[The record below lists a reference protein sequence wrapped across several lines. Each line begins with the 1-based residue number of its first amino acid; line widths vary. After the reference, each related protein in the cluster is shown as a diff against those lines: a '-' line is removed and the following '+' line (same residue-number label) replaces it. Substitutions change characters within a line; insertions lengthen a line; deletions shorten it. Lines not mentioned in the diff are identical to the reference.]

1 MMIYRENPKNGDK
14 ISQLAFGCMRFPRDE
29 AEAEREV
36 AYSIENG
43 VNYFD
48 TAYIYAGSEA
58 ALGRILKKD
67 GRRAKVKIASK
78 LPHYLIRKPA
88 ELDRMF
94 SAQLERLQTDHI
106 DYYMQ
111 HMFTRPEEWERMKAL
126 GAEEWTDK
134 LKKEG
139 RIQNIG
145 FSFHGGAQAFID
157 ILEAYDWDF
166 CMIQYNYLDVNAQA
180 GQSGLARA
188 RELGVPVM
196 IMEPLRGGRLVN
208 ALPPKARELWDG
220 AEPKRS
226 YAEWAL
232 RWLWNQEG
240 ILTVLS
246 GMNSMEMVKENI
258 RVASEAEIGALSDAE
273 LALYDRAREI
283 IAEKFNVPCTC
294 CNYCMPCPAGVDIPL
309 CFQFYNDL
317 AYGKKT
323 RVLFNYAMRAGD
335 KNASKCVRCG
345 KCEAHCPQSIP
356 IREKLAE
363 TKVSLE
369 GFPYR
374 PMRSIMRKLAGS

>member
-1 MMIYRENPKNGDK
+1 MIYRQNPKNGDK

-29 AEAEREV
+29 AEAAREV
-36 AYSIENG
+36 AYAVENG
-43 VNYFD
+43 VNYLD
-48 TAYIYAGSEA
+48 TAYIYPGSEA
-58 ALGRILKKD
+58 TVGRILKKE
-67 GRRAKVKIASK
+67 GCRSKVNIATK
-78 LPHYLIRKPA
+78 LPHYLVRKPA
-88 ELDRMF
+88 DFDKMF
-94 SAQLERLQTDHI
+94 QTQLERLQTDHI

-111 HMFTRPEEWERMKAL
+111 HMFTKPEEWTRMKEL
-126 GAEEWTDK
+126 GAEEWTERQK
-134 LKKEG
+134 REG
-139 RIQNIG
+139 RIRSIG
-145 FSFHGGAQAFID
+145 FSFHGGAQSFID

-188 RELGVPVM
+188 RELGIPVM
-196 IMEPLRGGRLVN
+196 IMEPLRGGKLAN
-208 ALPPKARELWDG
+208 ALPPKARELWDD
-220 AEPKRS
+220 ALPKRS

-258 RVASEAEIGALSDAE
+258 RAASEAEIGALSETE
-273 LALYDRAREI
+273 LTLFEKARDI
-283 IAEKFNVPCTC
+283 IAEKFNVPCTG

-309 CFQFYNDL
+309 CFMFYNDL
-317 AYGKKT
+317 AYGKRLPT
-323 RVLFNYAMRAGD
+323 LFNYAMRAGD
-335 KNASKCVRCG
+335 KNAGKCISCG

-363 TKVSLE
+363 TKAALE

-374 PMRSIMRKLAGS
+374 PARAAMRRFSGM